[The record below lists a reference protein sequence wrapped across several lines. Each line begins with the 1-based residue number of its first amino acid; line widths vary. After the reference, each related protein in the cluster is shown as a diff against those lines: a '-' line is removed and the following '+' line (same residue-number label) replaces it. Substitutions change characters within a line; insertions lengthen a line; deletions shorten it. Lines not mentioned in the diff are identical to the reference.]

1 MGGYV
6 TPTQERATMLDATNT
21 TGGSTSHAEDALLE
35 VLDDTVDALR
45 SADIPF
51 LMIGG
56 VASTVWGRDRGTA
69 DIDVFVRPEAVEG
82 VLAALEA
89 RGFETWTEFE
99 HWLHKARRND
109 ITVDII
115 FRTARDILLDDE
127 MLRRATTGEYRGRTL
142 PIAPPE
148 DLLVMKAVAAGEDTA
163 RYWYDAL
170 GILSRAEMDWHYLV
184 MRARQHG
191 ARRTLSLLLFAT
203 SVDLVVPAEPMNQLW
218 AAVHEGSLT

>member
-1 MGGYV
+1 MLEA
-6 TPTQERATMLDATNT
+6 TDRADAPA
-21 TGGSTSHAEDALLE
+21 SPIEDALLE

-45 SADIPF
+45 RAGIPF

-69 DIDVFVRPEAVEG
+69 DVDVFVRPEAVDG

-99 HWLHKARRND
+99 HWLHKARRREV
-109 ITVDII
+109 TVDII

-127 MLRRATTGEYRGRTL
+127 MLRRATTGQYRGRTL

-170 GILSRAEMDWHYLV
+170 GILSRAEMDWPYLV

-203 SVDLVVPAEPMNQLW
+203 SVDLVVPTGPMAQLW
-218 AAVHEGSLT
+218 AAVNEGSPS

>member
-1 MGGYV
+1 
-6 TPTQERATMLDATNT
+6 MLESTDMAD
-21 TGGSTSHAEDALLE
+21 GSASPAEDALLA

-45 SADIPF
+45 QAGIPF

-69 DIDVFVRPEAVEG
+69 DVDVFVRPEAVDA
-82 VLAALEA
+82 VLGALEA

-99 HWLHKARRND
+99 HWLHKARRD
-109 ITVDII
+109 EVTVDII

-127 MLRRATTGEYRGRTL
+127 MLRRATAKEYRGRTL

-170 GILSRAEMDWHYLV
+170 GILSHAEMDWSYLV
-184 MRARQHG
+184 KRARQHG

-203 SVDLVVPAEPMNQLW
+203 SVDLVVPAEPMAQLW
-218 AAVHEGSLT
+218 DAVNEGSRS